1 MAYTT
6 RTRIATRPARPAY
19 NTPQHAWE
27 FDAEDGRWIE
37 LLTGA
42 PLTERIVPKRTST
55 VSRTCGMCGSMHA
68 GTAPCKDEWAHRPT
82 CPTCFIQLP
91 ATGIC
96 DDCA

>member
-1 MAYTT
+1 MPYTT
-6 RTRIATRPARPAY
+6 RTRIAPKPRTTSLATEPSY
-19 NTPQHAWE
+19 I

-42 PLTERIVPKRTST
+42 PLTERIVPQRAST